1 MKKLLSVLFIF
12 TAFVFSS
19 CSSDD
24 ENVFSYE
31 NTFNGNLLLSGSVIS
46 EGLECK
52 VSITDNVAEI
62 TLCGASFAPGMM
74 PAMNIVIPSLE
85 CVQTATGFAIYGEN
99 IVPFVNGEQNSRYTF
114 TEVNAVID
122 AARFNL
128 SAKMP
133 MGTIGFTTEDSSP
146 SEPTVGGTSFSG
158 TMTVGTFE
166 DDAVID
172 IYPNYETSLLTIV
185 INDVRFS
192 SGMLNEIDIK
202 VTDIPFSVIDDGSLS
217 FAVNDLLPYIG
228 NEPEPSPGH
237 RFAIFEGYIENGSK
251 FNLYAQMADDLE
263 HSYLAGM
270 SFNFE
275 GNKIIE

>member
-19 CSSDD
+19 CSNDD

-62 TLCGASFAPGMM
+62 TLCGVSFAPEMM

-99 IVPFVNGEQNSRYTF
+99 IVPFANGEQNSRYTF

-122 AARFNL
+122 AASFNL

-228 NEPEPSPGH
+228 NESEPSPGH
-237 RFAIFEGYIENGSK
+237 RFAIFEGYIEDGSK